1 MSKDQISPHEG
12 ASYRLDAPVV
22 SRRDGVLRADD
33 FDDLYFDVHDGLAE
47 SQYVFINGTHLREKL
62 CGSDHLTIAETG
74 FGTGLNFLAVLD
86 LLAEFP
92 NHQIDY
98 ISYESRPL
106 SADVMA
112 TAHAAFPSLCAHSAA
127 LLGNL
132 PPRWP
137 GVHLR
142 HFKDGQVRLHL
153 YYGAAEDSL
162 AVSDFHA
169 DIWFLDGFAPAK
181 NPQMWSETVL
191 TPCWPADPG
200 WRASC
205 QLYRG

>member
-1 MSKDQISPHEG
+1 MAKNQTSPYEG

-22 SRRDGVLRADD
+22 SHRDDVLRADD
-33 FDDLYFDVHDGLAE
+33 FDDLYFDEHDGLAE
-47 SQYVFINGTHLREKL
+47 SQYVFINGTNLPEKL
-62 CGSDHLTIAETG
+62 RSSDHLTIAETG

-98 ISYESRPL
+98 ISYELRPL
-106 SADVMA
+106 PPNVMA
-112 TAHAAFPSLCAHSAA
+112 TAHAAFPSLCAHSAD

-142 HFKDGQVRLHL
+142 HFKDWQVRLHL
-153 YYGAAEDSL
+153 
-162 AVSDFHA
+162 
-169 DIWFLDGFAPAK
+169 
-181 NPQMWSETVL
+181 
-191 TPCWPADPG
+191 
-200 WRASC
+200 
-205 QLYRG
+205 